1 MKKNK
6 KYLISILFIL
16 ISYWSF
22 AGGFIIIT
30 PNKTGAPH
38 TVPNRFPHHTHYTLE
53 VRSLK
58 VEVKIKD
65 QYAFTSIDQVFYN
78 SSNRNVEGYF
88 LFPVPKGAII
98 KNFSMEINGK
108 KMQAELLDAAK
119 ARKIYEDIV
128 RKLKDPALLEYSNQ
142 SLFRVRIFPIEAKKE
157 KRIHI
162 SYSKVLEKDNNT
174 VEYIFPLNTKK
185 YTAVPLKN
193 TSFKIEIDSESKIK
207 TIYSPTHEMEIN
219 RKGENRAVIGFESS
233 VLKPDRDM
241 KLFIGYT
248 KSKIGVSTISYKEAN
263 EAGFFMLNI
272 SPGLV
277 TDKSKI
283 ISKDITFVLDVSGSM
298 AGKKM
303 EQAKKALS
311 FCVAN
316 LNSSDKFQIIRFS
329 TEAEALFNH
338 KVIANNANKA
348 KAQKFVTGLRPI
360 GGTNID
366 EALKLAYNEKQS
378 AGRPNMIIF
387 ITDGKPTIGETDE
400 KRLVKQVVD
409 ANIGNTRIF
418 TFGIGDNINIHLLD
432 KITEE
437 TKAYRTYITP
447 DEDIEIKISNF
458 YTKVSSPIL
467 SEIKLH
473 FTGGIK
479 INKLFPKNLPD
490 VFEGSSITIFGKFD
504 KTGSSKI
511 ILEGKVNGKTE
522 KFNYQVKFVE
532 NTDNDFIA
540 PLWAARNVGYLLDQI
555 RMNGESKEVVDEIVQ
570 LAKKYG
576 IITPYT
582 SYLILEDEEIN
593 ISTRRLAPEN
603 RIFTGRF
610 YDEDEFKSRSKEEY
624 SNLNKKSG
632 RSGVVSSNEVQS
644 LRGAKN
650 LADQNQGSS
659 RMAYYDKS
667 KVKRDLSQQTKN
679 IGGRAFYQ
687 NGNEWVDLYVQTN
700 KSQTAKRIQFAGK
713 SYFDLLNKHP
723 EVSQYLSLGK
733 NVRFIHKNKLYEI
746 YE

>member
-1 MKKNK
+1 MKNN
-6 KYLISILFIL
+6 KYLISILFML
-16 ISYWSF
+16 ISWTSF

-30 PNKTGAPH
+30 PNRTVTPH
-38 TVPNRFPHHTHYTLE
+38 TLPNRFPHHPHYTLE
-53 VRSLK
+53 VKSLK
-58 VEVKIKD
+58 VDVKIKD
-65 QYAFTSIDQVFYN
+65 QYVFTTIDQVFYN
-78 SSNRNVEGYF
+78 PSNRNLEGYF

-142 SLFRVRIFPIEAKKE
+142 SLFRVRIFPIEAGKE

-162 SYSKVLEKDNNT
+162 SYSEILEKDNNT
-174 VEYIFPLNTKK
+174 VEYVFPLNTKK
-185 YTAVPLKN
+185 YTATPLKN
-193 TSFKIEIDSESKIK
+193 TSFKIELNSESKIK
-207 TIYSPTHEMEIN
+207 TIYSPSHEMEIN
-219 RKGENRAVIGFESS
+219 RKGENSAVIGFEAN
-233 VLKPDRDM
+233 VLKPDRDL
-241 KLFIGYT
+241 KLFVGYA
-248 KSKIGVSTISYKEAN
+248 KSKIGVSAISYKEKN

-272 SPGLV
+272 SPGLIA
-277 TDKSKI
+277 DKNKI

-303 EQAKKALS
+303 DQAKKALS

-316 LNSSDKFQIIRFS
+316 LNSLDKFQIIRFS
-329 TEAEALFNH
+329 TEAEALFNQ
-338 KVIANNANKA
+338 KVVANTINKA

-366 EALKLAYNEKQS
+366 EALKLAYNEKKS
-378 AGRPNMIIF
+378 DGRPNMIVF

-447 DEDIEIKISNF
+447 EEDIEIKVSNF

-467 SEIKLH
+467 SEVKLY
-473 FTGGIK
+473 FNGGVK
-479 INKLFPKNLPD
+479 VNKMFPKNLPD
-490 VFEGSSITIFGKFD
+490 LFEGSSITVFGKFD
-504 KTGSSKI
+504 YAGSSKI

-522 KFNYQVKFVE
+522 KFNYQTKFVE
-532 NTDNDFIA
+532 NTNNDFIA

-555 RMNGESKEVVDEIVQ
+555 RLNGESKEVIDEIVQ

-593 ISTRRLAPEN
+593 ITNRRLAPEQ
-603 RIFTGRF
+603 RIFTDRF
-610 YDEDEFKSRSKEEY
+610 DDEVEFKSRSKEEY
-624 SNLNKKSG
+624 SNLGKKSG
-632 RSGVVSSNEVQS
+632 RGGVVSSNEVQS

-650 LADQNQGSS
+650 LADQTQGLS
-659 RMAYYDKS
+659 RMVYMDKS
-667 KVKRDLSQQTKN
+667 KVKRDFSQQCKN

-687 NGNEWVDLYVQTN
+687 NGNKWVDLYVQTN
-700 KSQTAKRIQFAGK
+700 KSQIAKKIQFAGK
-713 SYFDLLNKHP
+713 PYFDLLNRYP

-733 NVRFIHKNKLYEI
+733 NVRFVHNNKLYEI

>member
-6 KYLISILFIL
+6 KYLLGILFLL
-16 ISYWSF
+16 ISYASF

-30 PNKTGAPH
+30 PNK
-38 TVPNRFPHHTHYTLE
+38 NRTTHPVRNLPHYTLE

-58 VEVKIKD
+58 VDVKIKD
-65 QYAFTSIDQVFYN
+65 QYAFTTIDQVFYN
-78 SSNRNVEGYF
+78 PSNRNLEGYF

-98 KNFSMEINGK
+98 KDFSMEINGK
-108 KMQAELLDAAK
+108 QMQAELLDAEK

-128 RKLKDPALLEYSNQ
+128 RKLKDPALLEYANQ
-142 SLFRVRIFPIEAKKE
+142 SLFRVRIFPIEAMKE

-162 SYSKVLEKDNNT
+162 SYSEILEKDNNT

-185 YTAVPLKN
+185 YTAAPLKN
-193 TSFKIEIDSESKIK
+193 TSFKIELNSETKIK

-219 RKGENRAVIGFESS
+219 RKSETRAVIGFEAS
-233 VLKPDRDM
+233 VLKADRDM
-241 KLFIGYT
+241 KLFIGYA
-248 KSKIGVSTISYKEAN
+248 KSKIGISAISYKETG
-263 EAGFFMLNI
+263 EDGFFMLNI
-272 SPGLV
+272 SPGLL
-277 TDKSKI
+277 TDKNKI

-303 EQAKKALS
+303 KQAKKALS
-311 FCVAN
+311 FCVEN

-329 TEAEALFNH
+329 TEAEALFSQ
-338 KVIANNANKA
+338 KVIANTSNKA
-348 KAQKFVTGLRPI
+348 KAQKFVSGLRPI

-366 EALKLAYNEKQS
+366 EALKLAYKEKQS

-432 KITEE
+432 KITEQ

-447 DEDIEIKISNF
+447 KEDIEIKVSNF

-467 SEIKLH
+467 SEIKLS

-479 INKLFPKNLPD
+479 VNKMFPKNLPD
-490 VFEGSSITIFGKFD
+490 VFEGSSITVFGKFD

-511 ILEGKVNGKTE
+511 VLEGKVNGKTE
-522 KFNYQVKFVE
+522 KFNYQLKFIE

-555 RMNGESKEVVDEIVQ
+555 RMNGESKEVIDEIVQ

-582 SYLILEDEEIN
+582 SYLILEDEEVN
-593 ISTRRLAPEN
+593 VTTRRLAPEN
-603 RIFTGRF
+603 RIFTNRF
-610 YDEDEFKSRSKEEY
+610 DDETEFKSRSKEEY
-624 SNLNKKSG
+624 SNLAKKSG
-632 RSGVVSSNEVQS
+632 RSGIVSSNEVQN
-644 LRGAKN
+644 LRGAEN
-650 LADQNQGSS
+650 LADQTQGSG
-659 RMAYYDKS
+659 RMMYLDKS

-687 NGNEWVDLYVQTN
+687 NGNQWVDLYVQTN

-723 EVSQYLSLGK
+723 EISQYLSLGR
-733 NVRFIHKNKLYEI
+733 NVRFVYQNKLYEV

>member
-1 MKKNK
+1 MKKNI
-6 KYLISILFIL
+6 KYLIGILFLL
-16 ISYWSF
+16 ISHVSF

-30 PNKTGAPH
+30 SNGNR
-38 TVPNRFPHHTHYTLE
+38 TVVPGHTHYTLE
-53 VRSLK
+53 VKSLK
-58 VEVKIKD
+58 VDVKIKD
-65 QYAFTSIDQVFYN
+65 QYAFTTIDQVFYN
-78 SSNRNVEGYF
+78 PSNRNLEGYF

-142 SLFRVRIFPIEAKKE
+142 SLFRVRIFPIEAMKE

-162 SYSKVLEKDNNT
+162 SYSEILEKDNST
-174 VEYIFPLNTKK
+174 VEYVFPLNTKK
-185 YTAVPLKN
+185 YTAKPLKN
-193 TSFKIEIDSESKIK
+193 ISFKIELNSVSKIK

-219 RKGENRAVIGFESS
+219 RKAEKNAVIGFEAD

-241 KLFIGYT
+241 KLFIGYA
-248 KSKIGVSTISYKEAN
+248 KSKIGVSTLSYKEQN

-277 TDKSKI
+277 TDKDKI

-311 FCVAN
+311 FCVEN
-316 LNSSDKFQIIRFS
+316 LNSSDKFQIIKFS
-329 TEAEALFNH
+329 TEAEALFGQ
-338 KVIANNANKA
+338 KEVASLANKT
-348 KAQKFVTGLRPI
+348 KAQKFVSGLRPI

-366 EALKLAYNEKQS
+366 EALKLAYKEKKTD
-378 AGRPNMIIF
+378 GRPNMIIF
-387 ITDGKPTIGETDE
+387 ITDGKPTIGETDG

-437 TKAYRTYITP
+437 TRAYRTYITP
-447 DEDIEIKISNF
+447 EEDIEIKVSNF

-467 SEIKLH
+467 SEIKLN
-473 FTGGIK
+473 FTGGVK
-479 INKLFPKNLPD
+479 VNKMFPKNLPD
-490 VFEGSSITIFGKFD
+490 VFEGSSITVFGKFD
-504 KTGSSKI
+504 KPGNAKLV
-511 ILEGKVNGKTE
+511 LEGKVNGKTE
-522 KFNYQVKFVE
+522 KFNYPIKFIE
-532 NTDNDFIA
+532 SADNDFIA

-555 RMNGESKEVVDEIVQ
+555 RMNGENKEVIDEIVL

-593 ISTRRLAPEN
+593 VSNRRLAPEN
-603 RIFTGRF
+603 RIFTNRF
-610 YDEDEFKSRSKEEY
+610 DDEEEFRSRGKEEY
-624 SNLNKKSG
+624 SNLAKKSG
-632 RSGVVSSNEVQS
+632 RGGVVSSNEVQS

-659 RMAYYDKS
+659 RMVYYDKS
-667 KVKRDLSQQTKN
+667 KVKRDLSQQTRN

-700 KSQTAKRIQFAGK
+700 KSQTVKRIQFAGK
-713 SYFDLLNKHP
+713 SYFDLLNKYP

-733 NVRFIHKNKLYEI
+733 NVRFVHKNKLYEV